1 MDHWTPILSEEGSRE
16 VLTEQETR
24 EVETPQ
30 RIAMLTRVRDAV
42 RVLRGQD
49 TRDAIGPTLPKPGR

>member
-1 MDHWTPILSEEGSRE
+1 MDRWTPILSEEGSRE

-42 RVLRGQD
+42 RVLRRQD
-49 TRDAIGPTLPKPGR
+49 AGDAIGPTLPKPGR